1 MRRRAFL
8 LLGTAT
14 LATAGCRSFAV
25 EAALK
30 QPSELTTTG
39 AVWAP
44 FASSPA
50 APRRAGIPT
59 LPPTL
64 PGELPHEIERLE
76 LPYALPD

>member
-1 MRRRAFL
+1 MPA
-8 LLGTAT
+8 
-14 LATAGCRSFAV
+14 
-25 EAALK
+25 
-30 QPSELTTTG
+30 ELSTTG

-59 LPPTL
+59 LPESL
-64 PGELPHEIERLE
+64 PQELPHDLERLD